1 MKTSVVIC
9 AFTEE
14 RWEHLVQAITSL
26 QQQSTPPLEIIVVVD
41 HNRALFERVRARFPT
56 IVVCENTNARGLSGA
71 RNSGIAIARGE
82 WVAFLDDDAQAPP
95 DWLAQLE
102 ARYDTPNV
110 VGVGGAIEPRFETAR
125 PAWLPREFD
134 WVIGCTY
141 VGMPEHVAPVRNL
154 IGCNMAFRRDA
165 FDAVGG
171 FRTDVGQVG
180 ASMLRC
186 DETDFCIRLH
196 QHAPASKLLYVPQ
209 ARVYHHVS
217 ANRTRWQYF
226 RTRCYTEGLA
236 KGALAQSLGASDS
249 LSSEWT
255 YTRRVLPRGFFRAL
269 GDAFLRRDVS
279 GLARAGA
286 IVAGLGLTALG
297 FLRARLVNGHV
308 SND

>member
-14 RWEHLVQAITSL
+14 RWEHLIQAITSL
-26 QQQSTPPLEIIVVVD
+26 QRQSTPPREIIVVVD
-41 HNRALFERVRARFPT
+41 HNRALFERVRARFPH
-56 IVVCENTNARGLSGA
+56 IVVSENTNARGLSGA

-82 WVAFLDDDAQAPP
+82 WIAFLDDDATAAP

-102 ARYDTPNV
+102 TRYDEPNV
-110 VGVGGAIEPRFETAR
+110 IGVGGAIEPRFETAR
-125 PAWLPREFD
+125 PAWFPREFD

-141 VGMPEHVAPVRNL
+141 AGMPEHIAPVRNL

-196 QHAPASKLLYVPQ
+196 QRAPASKLLYVPQ
-209 ARVYHHVS
+209 ARVHHYVP
-217 ANRTRWQYF
+217 ANRTTWQYF

-236 KGALAQSLGASDS
+236 KGALAQSLGAPDS

-255 YTRRVLPRGFFRAL
+255 YTRQVLPRGFLRAL
-269 GDAFLRRDVS
+269 GDAFLRRDAL
-279 GLARAGA
+279 GLARASV
-286 IVAGLGLTALG
+286 IVAGLGLTVLG
-297 FLRARLVNGHV
+297 YLRARFVKGYPSH
-308 SND
+308 D